1 MLGVVMS
8 NNKVFWR
15 AWLEGR
21 RSGAAS
27 NGSEDEVLERVE
39 DLDVLDLGLEPLVSP
54 EKGKRILFRKRPQTF
69 GEEIGNSIT
78 HGVMAL
84 FTLGMLPYAAIRAY
98 INAPAG
104 MKVVD
109 PLGVSIFVICIFLMF
124 ISSTIYHAMSKASP
138 QKEVMHRIDHIM
150 IYFAIAGTYT
160 PICLSVIG
168 GKWGIG
174 LCIAQWA
181 LVIGGTLFKA
191 IAFSKSTISYI
202 VTVSIYLLMG
212 WMVVLCFP
220 ILWGAANIVTFWLI
234 VAGGIC
240 YTGGVVC
247 FALKFKFHH
256 MVWHF
261 LVDFGALCHFV
272 AIVYFMR

>member
-1 MLGVVMS
+1 MS
-8 NNKVFWR
+8 NNKAFWR
-15 AWLEGR
+15 VWLEGR
-21 RSGAAS
+21 KSGVSSDKSGESAS
-27 NGSEDEVLERVE
+27 GKAENQDS
-39 DLDVLDLGLEPLVSP
+39 LDLGLEALAVP
-54 EKGKRILFRKRPQTF
+54 EKGNRVLFRKRPQTF

-78 HGVMAL
+78 HGVMAI
-84 FTLGMLPYAAIRAY
+84 FTLGMLPYAAIRSY

-104 MKVVD
+104 MKVID

-174 LCIAQWA
+174 LCVAQWV

-191 IAFSKSTISYI
+191 LAFSKSAISYI
-202 VTVSIYLLMG
+202 VSVSIYLLMG

-220 ILWGAANIVTFWLI
+220 VLWGAANVVTFWLI

-261 LVDFGALCHFV
+261 LVDFGALCHFI